1 MEISSING
9 INTQMRQMGINQAT
23 DSYSRNIQNQIA
35 NAQKQLQELSSNED
49 MTLEEKMKK
58 RQEIQQQIS
67 DLNVQLRQHQMEQR
81 REKQQAK
88 SSPMED
94 MLGGTGNARSAKAGN
109 KSTGI
114 SQASMTALI
123 SADSSMKQAK
133 VQGNVT
139 SRFEGRASV
148 LEIEIKLDESRA
160 VNGLSANTEG
170 KKAELAEVEQK
181 VMDVTAAQME
191 TLGEVNKSIEEANK
205 ADEQT
210 DNKDT
215 ETTSSK
221 EKDKEKVSG
230 ADAQEIDVSGVENED
245 AQSGVFAPEDTSPA
259 EAIVTTQPK
268 TYTSVDIRI

>member
-245 AQSGVFAPEDTSPA
+245 AQSGVSAPEDTSPA

>member
-1 MEISSING
+1 MEINSING

-245 AQSGVFAPEDTSPA
+245 AQSGVSAPEDTSPA